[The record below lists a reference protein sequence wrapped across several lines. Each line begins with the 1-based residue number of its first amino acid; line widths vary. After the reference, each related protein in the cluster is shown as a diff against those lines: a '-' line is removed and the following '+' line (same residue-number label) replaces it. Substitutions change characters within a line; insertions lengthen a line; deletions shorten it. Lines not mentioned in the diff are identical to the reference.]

1 MEGLHINGM
10 VGVRQQGAKWKVGG
24 TPKPLPHNGLYA
36 SARSR
41 TPSPVLVYTP
51 GSRAQTLIPE
61 VMLEEGALWAMGV
74 PATEPRADSQA
85 PEIARVWTTWPA
97 AGPPTHDEGSKR
109 SSGGG
114 PRSQHDGAKEARA
127 EGGVDESEDG
137 PTALG
142 HKKRTRL
149 GKLPPQQRRRAIKRI
164 RRREAEAAAR
174 GDATGSAAGS
184 SS

>member
-61 VMLEEGALWAMGV
+61 VALE
-74 PATEPRADSQA
+74 D
-85 PEIARVWTTWPA
+85 
-97 AGPPTHDEGSKR
+97 
-109 SSGGG
+109 GG
-114 PRSQHDGAKEARA
+114 PRAMGTAAALPRAYLPAHGVAWAWFVVPAADPPMHDGGE
-127 EGGVDESEDG
+127 
-137 PTALG
+137 
-142 HKKRTRL
+142 RL
-149 GKLPPQQRRRAIKRI
+149 GGGGHRGHEAAEEAHGHDDRGNGDEETAAARPEQRNIRVGKMFPQARRRAMRRI
-164 RRREAEAAAR
+164 LRQEADAAAR
-174 GDATGSAAGS
+174 GDTMGWATGP
-184 SS
+184 